1 MMCDVSR
8 SVVHLVAVSL
18 TCVLSVL
25 WSACVGTPSAP
36 TQFAPFSQ
44 TDLRVGTGAV
54 VADRDILNVSYT
66 GWLYDET
73 ASGSKGPVF
82 DATAPG
88 ATLQFMLGTG
98 DVIRGWDQGLVGM
111 RVGGVR
117 RLVIPPSLGYGG
129 TREGIL
135 PANAT
140 LIFEIEL
147 VRIGADAPPS

>member
-1 MMCDVSR
+1 MCTVPR
-8 SVVHLVAVSL
+8 SLTHVLAVSFV
-18 TCVLSVL
+18 CVVSLLS
-25 WSACVGTPSAP
+25 SACVDAPSAP

-54 VADRDILNVSYT
+54 VADRDILNVSYA

-73 ASGSKGPVF
+73 APGNKGPVF

-88 ATLQFMLGTG
+88 ATLQFALGTG
-98 DVIRGWDQGLVGM
+98 AVIRGWDQGLVGM
-111 RVGGVR
+111 RVGGLR

-135 PANAT
+135 PPNAT
-140 LIFEIEL
+140 LVFEIEL
-147 VRIGADAPPS
+147 VRIGADAPSS